1 MKAVVLGGGGFRTP
15 LVHRALVHSDL
26 RLDEIVLQDVSADRL
41 GVIAD
46 VVRGDGPPV
55 RTTTDLDD
63 AVDGADL
70 VFAALRVGGVDGR
83 VRDER
88 DAIALGI
95 IGQETVGAGGLA
107 SALRT
112 VPVVDGIAEA
122 IAARA
127 PQAWVISM
135 TNPAGVVAEAMSAV
149 LGERVIGVCDSPVA
163 LIRRALAAAGVDPGP
178 SLASVTGSVDVDYLG
193 LNHLGW
199 LRAVRVD
206 GTDVLPGLIADADR
220 LARIE
225 EGRLFGPDLLAAL
238 GTLPNEYLYWYYARE
253 EAYRALLAA
262 GRTRGEH
269 VRDRQHGFYAA
280 AAAEPSRARE
290 LWRAANDERNRS
302 YLSELRTDERDEA
315 DVAVG
320 GYESVAI
327 ALARALT
334 GGGAT
339 RLVLNVP
346 NGATVAALPRLA
358 VIETVC
364 DVDAGGARPRPMAA
378 PNEHELGL
386 MATVKACEQAVIA
399 AARSGSAR
407 SAMRAFATHPLI
419 GSPTIARELAAKALA
434 RAS

>member
-1 MKAVVLGGGGFRTP
+1 VKAVVLGGGGFRTP
-15 LVHRALVHSDL
+15 LVHRALVHSAL
-26 RLDEIVLQDVSADRL
+26 PLDEIVLQDVSADRL
-41 GVIAD
+41 GVIAA

-55 RTTTDLDD
+55 RITTDVDD
-63 AVDGADL
+63 AVDGADV

-112 VPVVDGIAEA
+112 VPVVDDIAER

-135 TNPAGVVAEAMSAV
+135 TNPAGIVAEAMSAV

-163 LIRRALAAAGVDPGP
+163 LIRRALAALDLDPGA
-178 SLASVTGSVDVDYLG
+178 SLAAVTGTVDVDYLG

-206 GTDVLPGLIADADR
+206 GLDVLPGLIADPAR
-220 LARIE
+220 LSTIE

-238 GTLPNEYLYWYYARE
+238 GTLPNEYLYWYYARA

-269 VRDRQHGFYAA
+269 VRERQQSFYAA
-280 AAAEPSRARE
+280 AAAQPSRASQ
-290 LWRAANDERNRS
+290 LWRAANEERNRS
-302 YLSELRTDERDEA
+302 YLSELRADERDDA

-327 ALARALT
+327 ALAEALT
-334 GGGAT
+334 GRARS
-339 RLVLNVP
+339 RLVLNVA
-346 NGATVAALPRLA
+346 NGATVAALPPGA

-364 DVDAGGARPRPMAA
+364 DVDARGARPRPVAEPTA
-378 PNEHELGL
+378 HELGL
-386 MATVKACEQAVIA
+386 MAIVKACEQAVIE
-399 AARSGSAR
+399 AARSGSAEL
-407 SAMRAFATHPLI
+407 AMRAFATHPLVD
-419 GSPTIARELAAKALA
+419 SPVTARELATRALS